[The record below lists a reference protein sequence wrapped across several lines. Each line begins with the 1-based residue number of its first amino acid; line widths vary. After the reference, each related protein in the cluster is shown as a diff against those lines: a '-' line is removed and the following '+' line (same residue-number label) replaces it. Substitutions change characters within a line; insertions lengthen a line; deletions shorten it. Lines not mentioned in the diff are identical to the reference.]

1 VRGLLLFALLLFGCA
16 KAEVKFLTPH
26 QGPVV
31 VIGDSLSVGVGAD
44 RPEEGYVAL
53 LEKRLGIKI
62 VNKGISGNTTEDGL
76 ARFEKDVLAEK
87 PALVI
92 IELGG
97 NDFLRKVEAE
107 QVFANLEKM
116 IDLVQAQQVPVL
128 LLGIQSSVLRDR
140 HEADFRALAERKGT
154 AYVPNIV
161 ADVAGNQALK
171 ADPIH
176 PNSAGYV
183 TLADR
188 IEPELRRLVEVV
200 QGKR

>member
-1 VRGLLLFALLLFGCA
+1 MKRLIVIALLLCGCA

-44 RPEEGYVAL
+44 RPDEGYVAL
-53 LEKRLGIKI
+53 LEKRLGVKI
-62 VNKGISGNTTEDGL
+62 VNKGISGNTTGDGL
-76 ARFEKDVLAEK
+76 ARLEDDVLAQK
-87 PALVI
+87 PGLVI

-97 NDFLRKVEAE
+97 NDFLRKAE
-107 QVFANLEKM
+107 PAEVFANLEKM
-116 IDLVQAQQVPVL
+116 IDRIQAQEVPVL
-128 LLGIQSSVLRDR
+128 LLGIQSSVLRDQ

-183 TLADR
+183 TVADR
-188 IEPELRRLVEVV
+188 IEPELRKLVEAI
-200 QGKR
+200 QGRR

>member
-1 VRGLLLFALLLFGCA
+1 MRAWLLIALLLFGCA
-16 KAEVKFLTPH
+16 RAEVKFLTPH
-26 QGPVV
+26 EGPVV

-44 RPEEGYVAL
+44 KPDEGYVGL

-62 VNKGISGNTTEDGL
+62 VNQGISGNTTEDGL
-76 ARFEKDVLAEK
+76 ARLERDVLAHK

-97 NDFLRKVEAE
+97 NDFLRKVEAD

-116 IDLVQAQQVPVL
+116 IDQVQAREIPVL
-128 LLGIQSSVLRDR
+128 LLGIQSSVIRDQ
-140 HEADFRALAERKGT
+140 HEADFRALAHRKGT

-161 ADVAGNQALK
+161 ADVAANQALK

-176 PNSAGYV
+176 PNSAGYI

-188 IEPELRRLVEVV
+188 IEPELRKLVEAL
-200 QGKR
+200 QLKR

>member
-1 VRGLLLFALLLFGCA
+1 M
-16 KAEVKFLTPH
+16 
-26 QGPVV
+26 V

-44 RPEEGYVAL
+44 KPEEGYVGL

-62 VNKGISGNTTEDGL
+62 VNKGISGNTTGDGL
-76 ARFEKDVLAEK
+76 SRLEEDVLEQK

-97 NDFLRKVEAE
+97 NDFLRKAE
-107 QVFANLEKM
+107 PAEVFANLEKM
-116 IDLVQAQQVPVL
+116 IDRIQAQQVPIL
-128 LLGIQSSVLRDR
+128 LLGIQSSLLRDQ

-161 ADVAGNQALK
+161 ADVAANQALK
-171 ADPIH
+171 ADAIH

-183 TLADR
+183 KLADR
-188 IEPELRRLVEVV
+188 IEPELRKLVEAV

>member
-1 VRGLLLFALLLFGCA
+1 MKRLLLIALLLSGCA

-44 RPEEGYVAL
+44 RPDEGYVAL
-53 LEKRLGIKI
+53 LEKRLGVKI
-62 VNKGISGNTTEDGL
+62 VNKGISGNTTGDGL
-76 ARFEKDVLAEK
+76 ARLEDDVLAQK
-87 PALVI
+87 PGLVI

-97 NDFLRKVEAE
+97 NDFLRKAE
-107 QVFANLEKM
+107 PAEVFANLEKM
-116 IDLVQAQQVPVL
+116 IDRIQSQEVPVL
-128 LLGIQSSVLRDR
+128 LLGIQSSVLRDQ

-183 TLADR
+183 TVADR
-188 IEPELRRLVEVV
+188 IEPELRKLVEAV

>member
-1 VRGLLLFALLLFGCA
+1 MRTLLLVALLLFGCA
-16 KAEVKFLTPH
+16 RAEVRFLTPH
-26 QGPVV
+26 EGPVV

-44 RPEEGYVAL
+44 KPEEGYVAL

-62 VNKGISGNTTEDGL
+62 VNKGVSGNTTGDGL
-76 ARFEKDVLAEK
+76 ARLEKDVLLEK

-97 NDFLRKVEAE
+97 NDFLRKVEADE
-107 QVFANLEKM
+107 VFANLEKM
-116 IDLVQAQQVPVL
+116 IDAVQAREVPVL
-128 LLGIQSSVLRDR
+128 LLGIQSSVIRDQ
-140 HEADFRALAERKGT
+140 HEADFRALAQRKGT

-161 ADVAGNQALK
+161 ADVAANQALK

-188 IEPELRRLVEVV
+188 IEPELRRLIDAL
-200 QGKR
+200 QIKR

>member
-1 VRGLLLFALLLFGCA
+1 MKRLIVIALLLCGCA

-44 RPEEGYVAL
+44 RPDEGYVAL
-53 LEKRLGIKI
+53 LEKRLGVKI
-62 VNKGISGNTTEDGL
+62 VNKGISGNTTGDGL
-76 ARFEKDVLAEK
+76 ARLEDDVLAQK
-87 PALVI
+87 PGLVI

-97 NDFLRKVEAE
+97 NDFLRKAE
-107 QVFANLEKM
+107 PAEVFANLEKM
-116 IDLVQAQQVPVL
+116 IDRIQAQEVPVL
-128 LLGIQSSVLRDR
+128 LLGIQSSVLRDQ

-183 TLADR
+183 TVADR
-188 IEPELRRLVEVV
+188 IEPELRKLVEAV